1 MKMVTL
7 GISVNDPKTDHR
19 YWSFQE
25 NAIQC
30 FRKPSLK
37 LPQSFAEPVFHR
49 EPSSQ
54 KKQQK
59 TGQEKNINIAADV
72 KIVTAQYAYLLAFL
86 FIHNGMTPQPYV
98 Y

>member
-1 MKMVTL
+1 MKMITL

-25 NAIQC
+25 NVSQC
-30 FRKPSLK
+30 FQEPSLK
-37 LPQSFAEPVFHR
+37 LPQPFAEPVFHR
-49 EPSSQ
+49 QPSSR

-72 KIVTAQYAYLLAFL
+72 NVKIVTEQFAYL
-86 FIHNGMTPQPYV
+86 
-98 Y
+98 